1 MAEPSTVLHALIPC
15 GVDNVILFM
24 DEIQA
29 QRVAAY
35 IFDNMFMS
43 CMDLAFKVMDA
54 HFITYLDLTVVAQGQ
69 IRLRPGRDKNIKA
82 FVQWTRDEMR
92 LGRDSLPY
100 TLPGRT
106 GQQSYY

>member
-1 MAEPSTVLHALIPC
+1 
-15 GVDNVILFM
+15 M